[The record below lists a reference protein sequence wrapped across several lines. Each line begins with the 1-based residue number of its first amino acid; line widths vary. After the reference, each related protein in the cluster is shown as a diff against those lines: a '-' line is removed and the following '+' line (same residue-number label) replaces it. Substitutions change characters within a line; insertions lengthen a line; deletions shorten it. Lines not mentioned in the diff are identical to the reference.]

1 MKKHFLYL
9 STAALLAM
17 SFASCVD
24 NDEPKGLEYLRYARA
39 NKWDAD
45 AEKVRALIEPDS
57 LYRAYEAQAK
67 KAEAIAAE
75 LVNLKQEAKDKCE
88 IEERQCS
95 SAVLKAQY
103 DVQLAQQ
110 KFELAKLE
118 TTNAAALAEAKA
130 NLANKEAALI
140 TAENAL
146 YNAQAQ
152 KEITRKEYD
161 AAIAAREAA
170 LKNTLLEVQKTID
183 NNKISVAEWAAE
195 LEAKTY
201 KSSIKNLL
209 IIAAAH
215 KDAWEQ
221 NNYKVSEAY
230 TLLKTKEGNV
240 ITARKELELANQE
253 LLVAINTYEK
263 DSVLNKLQARKDA
276 VTKAQYLYDKEQKN
290 VVLAQAALD
299 EFKEVSK
306 GDVEAWNKAYND
318 LETEIAT
325 LKKQVSYK
333 EVDILEAEK
342 ARDVANTALTL
353 KKDEVEKPLNDFNDK
368 VNYYT
373 FVMDD
378 AIVYDVDGNEQFT
391 YANGEFKTEK
401 GVIAN
406 AKGVANKDLHTNLD
420 NYLTQI
426 GGSLDRNKIGKT
438 GKYMDETRIKAV
450 ESEINALVKENEG
463 KDKTL
468 ETFVTKYN
476 AKISEKVS
484 DSLTNEQKL
493 KELKVQDEPKT
504 KYEKDLAT
512 FTAAVKAYQDSVA
525 IYKWSDQNG
534 KSTVYE
540 KAEADLVELGKAYV
554 KKYNSLSDAEK
565 LSNTD
570 LNTMRTNIQTKLN
583 AYWNTRKGFDGAYAK
598 MCIDP
603 SKVKEYVLDNTLAD
617 DTKKGQFDGIVASID
632 YNANPVDLSALL
644 RSNNRESGK
653 YVQNDKEFDAG
664 KWTKYVTAAKD
675 LLGIDV
681 ADNEANLKIV
691 AYSENEINQFK
702 ANSWAGVSGSM
713 VDFYKYE
720 ESKDKLQEN
729 IDKAHDNQD
738 VVVIKADGSIDYDAI
753 YADGGTV
760 QLREAIAYKTEEI
773 NKEKAENDEKI
784 ANKQNDIANNDFWK
798 DLYEDIADVLDAY
811 DDELKALTIAQQ
823 DAYNTELT
831 PLQEAYTKAVDKVKK
846 LGLEKDELEL
856 TKGVKEAVQGKYQT
870 LINDAV
876 DPDPSQAELKA
887 EIIIE
892 FAILDLERNIE
903 TAKEELAKKKIAL
916 ENAQRDLEDFDASE
930 YSTDDNY
937 GLKTLLTQMKNVND
951 KQVAYD
957 QAVKELE
964 VAQTYFDEVMA
975 AFEAE

>member
-39 NKWDAD
+39 NKWDAEAD
-45 AEKVRALIEPDS
+45 QIRMQTMMKDSIWQSLLNEEQELKNIKKEALDKLEIEEKTYELTVTKCSLDVQAAQYKYDLALLDVTEPTKIENAKATLAAAQLALKKAQDN
-57 LYRAYEAQAK
+57 LDKFELEANIK
-67 KAEAIAAE
+67 KAEWEKDIKQREA
-75 LVNLKQEAKDKCE
+75 NLKDNLLTIQKQLDKNK
-88 IEERQCS
+88 
-95 SAVLKAQY
+95 L
-103 DVQLAQQ
+103 DV
-110 KFELAKLE
+110 
-118 TTNAAALAEAKA
+118 
-130 NLANKEAALI
+130 
-140 TAENAL
+140 
-146 YNAQAQ
+146 
-152 KEITRKEYD
+152 D
-161 AAIAAREAA
+161 
-170 LKNTLLEVQKTID
+170 
-183 NNKISVAEWAAE
+183 EWAAQ
-195 LEAKTY
+195 LQADTY
-201 KSSIKNLL
+201 ERSIKNLL

-215 KDAWEQ
+215 KNAWEQ
-221 NNYKVSEAY
+221 NGYKVSEAY
-230 TLLKTKEGNV
+230 TLLKTKEGDM
-240 ITARKELELANQE
+240 ITAQKNLEAAKQAFLI
-253 LLVAINTYEK
+253 AINTYEK
-263 DSVLNKLQARKDA
+263 DSLLNDLEARKKA
-276 VTKAQYLYDKEQKN
+276 VTAAQYAYDKEEKN
-290 VVLAQAALD
+290 VVLAEDALA
-299 EFKEVSK
+299 EFKEVSQ
-306 GDVEAWNKAYND
+306 GDIEAWNKAYND

-333 EVDILEAEK
+333 EVEILEAQK
-342 ARDVANTALTL
+342 AQTVANTALTL
-353 KKDEVEKPLNDFNDK
+353 KKDEVEKPLKDFNDK
-368 VNYYT
+368 ANYYT

-391 YANGEFKTEK
+391 FANGEFKTDK

-406 AKGVANKDLHTNLD
+406 ANGVKNSDLHTNLD
-420 NYLTQI
+420 PYLTQI

-450 ESEINALVKENEG
+450 ESEINGLVKENEG

-504 KYEKDLAT
+504 KYETDLAT

-554 KKYNSLSDAEK
+554 KKYNSLSAAER
-565 LSNTD
+565 LTDTD

-675 LLGIDV
+675 LLGIAV

-823 DAYNTELT
+823 DAYNTQLT
-831 PLQEAYTKAVDKVKK
+831 PLQEACVKAADKVKQ
-846 LGLEKDELEL
+846 LDLEKDELEL

-887 EIIIE
+887 EIIIK
-892 FAILDLERNIE
+892 FAIIDLERNIE
-903 TAKEELAKKKIAL
+903 TAKEALAKKKIEL
-916 ENAQRDLEDFDASE
+916 ENAERDLEDFLASE
-930 YSTDDNY
+930 YSAADND
-937 GLKTLLTQMKNVND
+937 GLSILLTQTQNVRE
-951 KQVAYD
+951 KEILYE
-957 QAVKELE
+957 QAVHEYE
-964 VAQTYFDEVMA
+964 VAQTYFDEVLA